1 MKILSGL
8 FILLLSFLA
17 IEMAAAG
24 RHRHHLHHHHGHKSH
39 ETVHFKPST
48 DTVPFPS
55 IPWIVPAV
63 YNVSW
68 NFNVKDWPHSNSTFR
83 AGDILVFNYDQD
95 LHNVVP
101 VDEANYLNC
110 SIPEVAAVIYN
121 SGHDSIVLG
130 PGTNYFICGTMGH
143 CIAGMLMNVTAT

>member
-1 MKILSGL
+1 MS
-8 FILLLSFLA
+8 SSA
-17 IEMAAAG
+17 IKMAASG
-24 RHRHHLHHHHGHKSH
+24 RRHHHLHHHGHHHHLKSR

-48 DTVPFPS
+48 DSVPFPS

-68 NFNVKDWPHSNSTFR
+68 NFNVKDWPHDSNITFR

-95 LHNVVP
+95 MHNVVP

-110 SIPEVAAVIYN
+110 SIPEIAAAVYT

-130 PGTNYFICGTMGH
+130 PGKNYFICGTMGH
-143 CIAGMLMNVTAT
+143 CIAGMFINVSAA